1 MSFEQT
7 QAYDD
12 QLVTLLEALWGEGY
26 LSPGGNEET
35 ARVLDG
41 LDLKDK
47 CVLDI
52 GCGTGGATLFI
63 AERYGARVVGVDV
76 EAGVVE
82 KATKAAADRGLSGRA
97 RFQAIQPG
105 PLPLGDLSFD
115 VVFSKDALIHVEDKD
130 AIAAEIFRVLTPGG
144 IFAAS
149 DWMRA
154 EDGPMSDRLRHYI
167 EAEGLGFGAASPD
180 RYFAALR
187 AAGFETVYYRD
198 RTVWYRDE
206 TLKEIRAL
214 DGSLRAELTAK
225 VGRDF
230 LEHELE
236 VWRALAAV
244 LQGGEFG
251 PGHWRAVKPL

>member
-12 QLVTLLEALWGEGY
+12 QLVALLEALWGEGY
-26 LSPGGNEET
+26 LSPGGDEET
-35 ARVLDG
+35 ARVLEG
-41 LDLKDK
+41 LDLDGKRM
-47 CVLDI
+47 LDI

-63 AERYGARVVGVDV
+63 AERYGADVLGIDV

-82 KATKAAADRGLSGRA
+82 KASKAAADRGLRDRA

-105 PLPLGDLSFD
+105 PLPFSDASFD
-115 VVFSKDALIHVEDKD
+115 VVFSKDAIIHIEDKH
-130 AIAAEIFRVLTPGG
+130 AIFTEVHRVLKPGG
-144 IFAAS
+144 TFAAS

-187 AAGFETVYYRD
+187 AAGFETVSYRD
-198 RTVWYRDE
+198 RTAWYRDE
-206 TLKEIRAL
+206 TLKEIAAL
-214 DGSLRAELTAK
+214 DGPLRASLTAK
-225 VGRDF
+225 VGHDF
-230 LEHELE
+230 LEHELD

-244 LQGGEFG
+244 LQSSEFG
-251 PGHWRAVKPL
+251 PGHWRATKAV

>member
-26 LSPGGNEET
+26 LSPGGDGET
-35 ARVLDG
+35 ARVLEG
-41 LDLKDK
+41 LELRGKQ
-47 CVLDI
+47 VLDI
-52 GCGTGGATLFI
+52 GCGTGGATLFV
-63 AERYGARVVGVDV
+63 AERYGAHVLGVDV

-82 KATKAAADRGLSGRA
+82 KAKKAATARGLSSRA
-97 RFQAIQPG
+97 QFQAIQPG
-105 PLPLGDLSFD
+105 RLPFSDASFD

-130 AIAAEIFRVLTPGG
+130 AIAAEVFRVLRPGG

-154 EDGPMSDRLRHYI
+154 DDGPMSDRLRHYI

-187 AAGFETVYYRD
+187 AAGFQTVFYCD
-198 RTVWYRDE
+198 RTAWYRDE
-206 TLKEIRAL
+206 TLKEIAAL
-214 DGSLRAELTAK
+214 DGPLRAQLTVK
-225 VGRDF
+225 VGVEF

-244 LQGGEFG
+244 LKSGEFG
-251 PGHWRAVKPL
+251 PGHWRAVKPE

>member
-7 QAYDD
+7 QAYDE

-26 LSPGGNEET
+26 LSPGGDAET
-35 ARVLDG
+35 GRVLEG
-41 LDLKDK
+41 LELQGKR
-47 CVLDI
+47 VLDI

-63 AERYGARVVGVDV
+63 AERFGAEVLGVDV

-82 KATKAAADRGLSGRA
+82 KATIAAAGRGMSEKA
-97 RFQAIQPG
+97 RFQTIQPG
-105 PLPLGDLSFD
+105 PLPFSDAGFD
-115 VVFSKDALIHVEDKD
+115 VVFSKDAIIHIEDKHW
-130 AIAAEIFRVLTPGG
+130 IAAEIFRILKPGG
-144 IFAAS
+144 MFAAS
-149 DWMRA
+149 DWMRG

-187 AAGFETVYYRD
+187 SAGFETVSYRD
-198 RTVWYRDE
+198 RTAWYRDE
-206 TLKEIRAL
+206 TLKEIAAL
-214 DGSLRAELTAK
+214 DGPLRASLTAK

-230 LEHELE
+230 LEHELD

-244 LQGGEFG
+244 LQSGEFG
-251 PGHWRAVKPL
+251 PGHWRAVKAA